1 MPGVRQARGAAD
13 LGRRRRAFQGLRV
26 LRDRLQTTGW
36 NVGKGRQYG
45 GESREDPEARREAAQ
60 ERLQLRQVTALETI
74 RTALAQAASRLGAPD
89 VEVALER
96 PRDPTHGD
104 LATNLALT
112 LAKTLGQKPRAIAER
127 LVATIGLPQGLVRKT
142 EIAGPGFINF
152 FLEAAEVVG
161 ALPTILAAGAA
172 YGRAAVGDRRPVN
185 VEFVSANP
193 TGPLHV
199 GHGRQAALGD
209 AIAALLEWT
218 GWKVT
223 REFYYN
229 DGGGQIANLARSV
242 QARIAQLSGKSVDIP
257 EGGYHGEY
265 IREIAERYVAAH
277 KEDPA
282 GKNLDTVRR
291 FAVDALREEQDRDL
305 QAFGVRFDVY
315 ALESALYTS
324 GKVDQTEAR
333 LVAAGHTYD
342 KDGARWLRTTDFG
355 DDKDRVMRKSAAKGG
370 DYTYF
375 VPDVAYHVTKWE
387 RGFSRA
393 INVQGADH
401 HGTVRRVRVGLQ
413 ALEMGIPEGY
423 PEYVLHQM
431 VTVMKG
437 GEEVKISKRAGSYMT
452 IRDLVDEVGHDAAR
466 YFFLMRKSDTHFVF
480 DVDLANSQT
489 EENPVFYVQ
498 MAHARM
504 SGIFR
509 VASREPD
516 SGTGAGVDLAVLTQ
530 PEEIELVKELA
541 DFPEMVQR
549 AAAALEPNRITTYL
563 EGLARL
569 AHAWYHKYRVLG
581 EPEEA
586 ARLVLAR
593 AVQQVLANGLSL
605 LGIRAPERM

>member
-1 MPGVRQARGAAD
+1 VKAPP
-13 LGRRRRAFQGLRV
+13 
-26 LRDRLQTTGW
+26 
-36 NVGKGRQYG
+36 
-45 GESREDPEARREAAQ
+45 S
-60 ERLQLRQVTALETI
+60 ETI
-74 RTALAQAASRLGAPD
+74 RAALAEAASQLGASTVD
-89 VEVALER
+89 VAVER

-112 LAKTLGQKPRAIAER
+112 LAKTLGEKPRAIAER
-127 LVATIGLPQGLVRKT
+127 LVANIQLPSGLVRKM

-152 FLEAAEVVG
+152 FLAEAQVVG
-161 ALPTILAAGAA
+161 ALPALLTAGST
-172 YGRAAVGDRRPVN
+172 YGRSDVGQGRPVN

-209 AIAALLEWT
+209 AIASLLEWT
-218 GWKVT
+218 GWRVS

-229 DGGGQIANLARSV
+229 DGGGQITNLAHSV
-242 QARIAQLSGKSVDIP
+242 QARIAQLRGRSVEIP

-265 IREIAERYVAAH
+265 IREIAERYLAAH
-277 KEDPA
+277 PNDA
-282 GKNLDTVRR
+282 GGADLDAIRR
-291 FAVDALREEQDRDL
+291 FAVEALREEQDRDL

-315 ALESALYTS
+315 SLESALYTD
-324 GKVDQTEAR
+324 GKVDETERR
-333 LVAAGHTYD
+333 LVAAGHTYE

-387 RGFSRA
+387 RGFTRA

-401 HGTVRRVRVGLQ
+401 HGTVLRVRVGLQ
-413 ALEMGIPEGY
+413 ALEMGIPDGY

-431 VTVMKG
+431 VTVMRG
-437 GEEVKISKRAGSYMT
+437 GEEVKISKRAGSYLT
-452 IRDLVDEVGHDAAR
+452 IRDLVDEVGRDAVR

-480 DVDLANSQT
+480 DVDLAKSQT

-509 VASREPD
+509 VAARDPESVQAI
-516 SGTGAGVDLAVLTQ
+516 GADLSSLTQ
-530 PEEIELVKELA
+530 PEEIELIKELA
-541 DFPEMVQR
+541 EFPETVQR
-549 AAAALEPNRITTYL
+549 AAAALEPNRLTTYL
-563 EGLARL
+563 EGLARV

-593 AVQQVLANGLSL
+593 AVRQVLANGLTL